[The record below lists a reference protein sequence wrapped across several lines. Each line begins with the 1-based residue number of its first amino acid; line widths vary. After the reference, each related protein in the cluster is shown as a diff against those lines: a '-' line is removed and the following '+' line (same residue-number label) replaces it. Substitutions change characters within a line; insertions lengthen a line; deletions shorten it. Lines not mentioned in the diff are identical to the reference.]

1 MCLIF
6 CVEFCLVR
14 SRENF
19 KHIHSLQNLKS
30 LHIGHALVIST
41 MATDLF
47 LCRHIMQSIR
57 LCYATSL
64 IQKELIHLR
73 LYRQVVF
80 CQPLG
85 SSDYYY
91 LIFPYSNLSVS
102 CQYLLLRNKKQMHY
116 TGPPPLKAL
125 GLLIL
130 IKVLDHQ
137 FNDIASFHLT

>member
-6 CVEFCLVR
+6 CVECCLVR

-64 IQKELIHLR
+64 IQKELTHLR
-73 LYRQVVF
+73 L
-80 CQPLG
+80 
-85 SSDYYY
+85 
-91 LIFPYSNLSVS
+91 
-102 CQYLLLRNKKQMHY
+102 
-116 TGPPPLKAL
+116 
-125 GLLIL
+125 
-130 IKVLDHQ
+130 
-137 FNDIASFHLT
+137 